1 MKQEICNL
9 GLLILATMLI
19 PEPVHADSSKAD
31 PAYVA
36 DFMFD
41 LQANWRAVDPSINEQ
56 MDVAVLEGQ
65 LFLRSETRDTE
76 NNLDWVICAVGRYDK
91 LAKLSEPNQISV
103 EMNYAVAGVVED
115 ETSIVEFGST
125 QILIERTHPEP
136 EQELLMVHL
145 GEADPVGYEYVA
157 DLDLQ
162 TFAATVGECTRMI
175 DFVMPETEEQRV
187 QREKQIRM
195 DHYRMI
201 LEADLLR
208 GSD

>member
-1 MKQEICNL
+1 VKPEICNL
-9 GLLILATMLI
+9 GLLMLATMLI
-19 PEPVHADSSKAD
+19 LEPAQAEPSKQEA
-31 PAYVA
+31 AYVA

-41 LQANWRAVDPSINEQ
+41 LQASWRAADPSISEQ
-56 MDVAVLEGQ
+56 MGVAVLEGQ
-65 LFLRSETRDTE
+65 IFLRSETRDTE
-76 NNLDWVICAVGRYDK
+76 NGLDWIICAAGRYDK
-91 LAKLSEPNQISV
+91 LAKLSEPNQMRFEV
-103 EMNYAVAGVVED
+103 NYAVAGVVED

-125 QILIERTHPEP
+125 EILIERTNPEHDA
-136 EQELLMVHL
+136 EVLMVHL
-145 GEADPVGYEYVA
+145 GEADPVRYEYVA
-157 DLDLQ
+157 DLDLL

-187 QREKQIRM
+187 QREKQSRM